1 MASGPIAYWTY
12 GAGIL
17 LMLMNA
23 MNLHLGCST
32 AMSSWGW
39 GKYTCDD
46 LEEGFMFNQSTY
58 NMAVL
63 LMLMVAATVV
73 DCNVFMAKIIA
84 IAFIFNPILVTVYW
98 SSMKIN
104 DHSVPNIIWCIVGL
118 DVGTFAIAA
127 VMGLKGQVAADPKSL
142 TFGALNKWAFGIGG
156 VLFLVNVGN
165 LCQGC
170 NQVGASWGWGQYTC
184 NTLESSLLVT
194 QSFIFMQ
201 LIVIVIM
208 AATTTTKK
216 TDLLKICA
224 PMLGALLAQLVYWT
238 QITINGHSLPISIYV
253 VNAIIYGSF
262 FIAAIMHK
270 SVAARQVE
278 PTGYAP
284 LGSA

>member
-1 MASGPIAYWTY
+1 
-12 GAGIL
+12 
-17 LMLMNA
+17 MNA
-23 MNLHLGCST
+23 MNLYLGCST

-63 LMLMVAATVV
+63 LTLMVAATVV

-98 SSMKIN
+98 SSIKIN

-156 VLFLVNVGN
+156 VLLLLSAGN
-165 LCQGC
+165 LCQSC
-170 NQVGASWGWGQYTC
+170 NQVGANLGWGQYTC

-194 QSFIFMQ
+194 EGLLGMQ
-201 LIVIVIM
+201 LMVILIM
-208 AATTTTKK
+208 AATTTTNK
-216 TDLLKICA
+216 TDLLKTSA
-224 PMLGALLAQLVYWT
+224 PMLGGFLAQFVYWS
-238 QITINGHSLPISIYV
+238 QLKVNGHSLPIPMYV
-253 VNAIIYGSF
+253 VYAIIYGSF

-284 LGSA
+284 LVSA